1 MTTFKPNNMRQCV
14 KCYTEIDPR
23 RLNIIP
29 NTTQCVNCSDTD
41 RVYGHV
47 VITGKNTYSEVQIV
61 DKSTSERLYKLG
73 YRKGQGVASGVRFK
87 FDPTNK

>member
-1 MTTFKPNNMRQCV
+1 MPNAVR
-14 KCYTEIDPR
+14 
-23 RLNIIP
+23 
-29 NTTQCVNCSDTD
+29 CVNCSDTE

-47 VITGKNTYSEVQIV
+47 IISGKNTYSEVQIV

-87 FDPTNK
+87 FDPKNK

>member
-1 MTTFKPNNMRQCV
+1 MRFCV
-14 KCYTEIDPR
+14 SCRKEIDPR
-23 RLNIIP
+23 RVKIMP
-29 NTTQCVNCSDTD
+29 NAVRCVNCSDTE

-47 VITGKNTYSEVQIV
+47 IISGKNTYSEVQIV

-87 FDPTNK
+87 FDPKNK